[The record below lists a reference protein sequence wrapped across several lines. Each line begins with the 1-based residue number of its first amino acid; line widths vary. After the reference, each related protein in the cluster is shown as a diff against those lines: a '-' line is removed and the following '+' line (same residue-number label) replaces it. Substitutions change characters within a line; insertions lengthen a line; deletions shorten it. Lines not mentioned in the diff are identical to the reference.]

1 MTLLE
6 SIQESLNRSGY
17 AHLRKEQWTPKEVAS
32 FCQDNGLHSEET
44 SYHYTVRRNGT
55 SGTKTD
61 WDQIAKDRADKRLKA
76 AVAKKKKE
84 NTK

>member
-1 MTLLE
+1 LE
-6 SIQESLNRSGY
+6 KFGY
-17 AHLRKEQWTPKEVAS
+17 AHLPKDQWALEEVAS
-32 FCQDNGLHSEET
+32 LCRQNSLHSEET

-55 SGTKTD
+55 SGSKTD
-61 WDQIAKDRADKRLKA
+61 WDQIAKDRADKRFKA